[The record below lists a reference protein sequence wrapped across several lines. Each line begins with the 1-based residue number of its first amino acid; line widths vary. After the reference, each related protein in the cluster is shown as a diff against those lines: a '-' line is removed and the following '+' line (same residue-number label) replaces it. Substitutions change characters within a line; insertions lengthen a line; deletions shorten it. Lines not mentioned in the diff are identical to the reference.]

1 MIGTLTD
8 VTELKT
14 IETDLKAAK
23 EAADIAN
30 RTKDEFLATL
40 SHELRTPNAILGWTQ
55 LIRKCCNFGGVI

>member
-1 MIGTLTD
+1 LRDETGRGIRRIGTLTD

-40 SHELRTPNAILGWTQ
+40 SHELRTPPNAILAA
-55 LIRKCCNFGGVI
+55 L